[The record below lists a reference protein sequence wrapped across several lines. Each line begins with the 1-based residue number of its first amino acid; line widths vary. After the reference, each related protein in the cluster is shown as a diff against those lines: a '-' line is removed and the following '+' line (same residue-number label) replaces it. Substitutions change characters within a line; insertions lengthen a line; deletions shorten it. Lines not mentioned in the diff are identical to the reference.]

1 MQITNFQPPAA
12 KCQIQ
17 TFNIQKLAHWRK
29 VRYTLLAF
37 LLFILA
43 SQRAIAQC
51 YGNMVGPGVGSYFLN
66 PTTTDLLNHYGIPLG
81 PNPTLTTTENIVIE
95 GTLRVDCN
103 ITFEQLHK
111 MYFITNASMIQLE
124 PSMALTVKIKNCEL
138 QGLCEQMWEG
148 IHATNTLHTLIVQ
161 DSYLGDMLGGV
172 YVKNTTNFSIHGNVF
187 NNNQRAIFCEENAN
201 VATSLPWGEDRIYD
215 NIFTIDG
222 NPMLNPCLTNPCKTV
237 AIELKNNYK
246 PIYIYS
252 NQFSGMNAGVYVLK
266 DLPTPNT
273 NVPAH
278 IVLNTFTE
286 IHDANF
292 PKMNYNSGNGNF
304 WQFVKPGAAISAE
317 DITGL
322 QNATTQLDLH
332 ATDNEI
338 IECDRAIMV
347 NASSVDFQRNSIFNC
362 HSGIVVTHQLYN
374 NATIVRNLIRNC
386 IWGIQVWGGTY
397 LSTYNVSN
405 NDVTMPDYLVPD
417 EANPNDFYVG
427 VYGIYLVH
435 SPNWNGNNFAT
446 IIRNNRVENP
456 ERNGECYRFVRL
468 AGPDLYIR
476 NNIAEMNTT
485 DLTAL
490 PYNNAAARRL
500 YGFNL
505 IACSEANV
513 IKNIATGTPE
523 VRSITGTAGIKLE
536 SLLKSL
542 LHCNKT
548 WQVNRGWHVQG
559 NCSNLANTYF
569 VDGNSFNWQQYGIYF
584 DAAGT
589 FGNVGTGPGSTFGV
603 GNFFNNTTSLG
614 PLHLMSI
621 SNNSPNFYKNHTGV
635 MQANSGVLL
644 TAYQVTSV
652 TNSPPGGPLCAGA
665 YYQHKM
671 QLIQQWIA
679 DSSSSEDSLGTDG
692 ALDSTRAR
700 QIIEDELDYPYY
712 QAESEEN
719 ADYRLYKDVSD
730 DLATVSNSDVLTF
743 CSDYAN
749 SDAELLR
756 NYNST
761 VQTRAESGLSALA
774 YDIYINT
781 KLSALANMDAT
792 TTMEQATKFMQGI
805 LLKRLKSEG
814 LSTVDMTS
822 LVSLANQCPLSHGE
836 SVYDAQALLVGLRPG
851 IVFNTLPACIANAG
865 QNKNGENPM
874 LKELELASQFEEQQQ
889 KAAAQF
895 LMYPNPSTAD
905 NITIDVSTTSR
916 QISAIEITNTYGQVL
931 LSKQFYAGNIT
942 ANLNIENLPQGT
954 YFVIVNYTNND
965 KAAQVLIR
973 N

>member
-1 MQITNFQPPAA
+1 MQNNNRQPSTVNRQPSLDWRSARY
-12 KCQIQ
+12 IL
-17 TFNIQKLAHWRK
+17 FVFVVLA
-29 VRYTLLAF
+29 LAP
-37 LLFILA
+37 LR
-43 SQRAIAQC
+43 SPAQC
-51 YGNMVGPGVGSYFLN
+51 YGTMVGPGVGSYFLN
-66 PTTTDLLNHYGIPLG
+66 PTATDLLNYYGIPLG
-81 PNPTLTTTENIVIE
+81 PNPILTTTENIVIE
-95 GTLRVDCN
+95 GTLSIDCN
-103 ITFEQLHK
+103 ITFEQIHS
-111 MYFITNASMIQLE
+111 MYFITNSSVMLLD
-124 PSMALTVKIKNCEL
+124 PLMSLNVTIKNCEL
-138 QGLCEQMWEG
+138 RGLCEQMWDG
-148 IHATNTLHTLIVQ
+148 VHVGNTSHTIIIEN
-161 DSYLGDMLGGV
+161 SYLGDMLGGV
-172 YVKNTTNFSIHGNVF
+172 WLKSTTNFSIHNNVF
-187 NNNQRAIFCEENAN
+187 NNNQRAILCEDN
-201 VATSLPWGEDRIYD
+201 VNVPTTLPWNEDRIYD
-215 NIFTIDG
+215 NILTIDG
-222 NPMLNPCLTNPCKTV
+222 MPMYEPCFSNVCKTV
-237 AIELKNNYK
+237 GVELKNNYK
-246 PIYIYS
+246 HVYVID
-252 NQFSGMNAGVYVLK
+252 NTFSGMNAGVYAIK
-266 DLPTPNT
+266 DVSTPNAHM
-273 NVPAH
+273 PAH
-278 IVLNTFTE
+278 IVQNTFNN
-286 IHDANF
+286 IHELNF
-292 PKMNYNSGNGNF
+292 PQLNYNNGNGNF

-317 DITGL
+317 DITGV
-322 QNATTQLDLH
+322 QDATRQLELY
-332 ATDNEI
+332 ASDNEI
-338 IECDRAIMV
+338 VECDRAIMV

-362 HSGIVVTHQLYN
+362 HSGIIVTHQYN
-374 NATIVRNLIRNC
+374 NNTTIARNVIGNC

-397 LSTYNVSN
+397 LATYIVAN
-405 NDVTMPDYLVPD
+405 NDVTMPNYLIP
-417 EANPNDFYVG
+417 EAANPNDFYVG
-427 VYGIYLVH
+427 VYGIYLVN

-476 NNIAEMNTT
+476 NNIAEMNTA

-490 PYNNAAARRL
+490 PFNNAADRKL

-505 IACSEANV
+505 IACREAHV

-559 NCSNLANTYF
+559 DCSNLANTYF
-569 VDGNSFNWQQYGIYF
+569 VDGNSFNWQLYGIYF

-635 MQANSGVLL
+635 MQAHSGVPFF
-644 TAYQVTSV
+644 AYQVTSV
-652 TNSPPGGPLCAGA
+652 LSSPPGGPLCNGS
-665 YYQHKM
+665 YYQNKM

-730 DLATVSNSDVLTF
+730 DLATVLNSDVLTF

-761 VQTRAESGLSALA
+761 VQSRAESGLSALA

-781 KLSALANMDAT
+781 KLTALANMAAT

-805 LLKRLKSEG
+805 LLKRLKFEG

-874 LKELELASQFEEQQQ
+874 LKELELASQYEEQQQ

-895 LMYPNPSTAD
+895 LMYPNPSNDD
-905 NITIDVSTTSR
+905 NITIDVSTTSW
-916 QISAIEITNTYGQVL
+916 QISAVEITNTCGQVL

-942 ANLNIENLPQGT
+942 TNLTIENLPQGT
-954 YFVIVNYTNND
+954 YFVVVKYTNND
-965 KAAQVLIR
+965 KATQILIR